1 MLWQIKEINKYDNNL
16 NFFLT
21 IPTRRKRLVFN
32 VYNIEPDI
40 ANILETRLRTLGGL
54 DGLGFKPR
62 ELFFTWENQ
71 SVSIVTMIFYQ
82 IC

>member
-1 MLWQIKEINKYDNNL
+1 M
-16 NFFLT
+16 
-21 IPTRRKRLVFN
+21 FN

-62 ELFFTWENQ
+62 GLFFTWENQ
-71 SVSIVTMIFYQ
+71 SVSIGRDSYYVPFDSLSN